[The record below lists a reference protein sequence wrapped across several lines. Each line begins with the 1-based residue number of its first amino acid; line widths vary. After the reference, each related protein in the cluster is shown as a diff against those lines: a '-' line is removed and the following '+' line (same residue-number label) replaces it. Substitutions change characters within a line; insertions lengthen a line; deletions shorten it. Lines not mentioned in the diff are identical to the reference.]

1 MKFAIVDTGKN
12 AINVYMY
19 LKDKYS
25 VVQTYVGF
33 DLNRVRQHTHN
44 AMEKNDISTAPR
56 AANNVDQKRRAG
68 GTGKT
73 KGFSETAGRTEI

>member
-44 AMEKNDISTAPR
+44 AMEKNDIVEEFTWEEW
-56 AANNVDQKRRAG
+56 N
-68 GTGKT
+68 
-73 KGFSETAGRTEI
+73 EIN

>member
-1 MKFAIVDTGKN
+1 MNFAIVDTGKN

-33 DLNRVRQHTHN
+33 DLNRVRQHTYN
-44 AMEKNDISTAPR
+44 EMGSGDIVEEFTWEEW
-56 AANNVDQKRRAG
+56 N
-68 GTGKT
+68 
-73 KGFSETAGRTEI
+73 EIN

>member
-1 MKFAIVDTGKN
+1 MNFAIVDTGKN

-33 DLNRVRQHTHN
+33 DLNRVRQHTYN
-44 AMEKNDISTAPR
+44 EMGSGDIVEEFTWEEW
-56 AANNVDQKRRAG
+56 N
-68 GTGKT
+68 
-73 KGFSETAGRTEI
+73 EICDS

>member
-44 AMEKNDISTAPR
+44 AMEKNDIVEEFTWEEW
-56 AANNVDQKRRAG
+56 NDVQ
-68 GTGKT
+68 
-73 KGFSETAGRTEI
+73 